1 MQKKTRILGS
11 KIAREM
17 SKAEL
22 DRVAGGHGCPT
33 NPSDLTRDHH
43 EV

>member
-1 MQKKTRILGS
+1 MEKKTRILGS

-17 SKAEL
+17 SKSEL
-22 DRVAGGHGCPT
+22 DRVAGGHACPT
-33 NPSDLTRDHH
+33 NPSDLYRDWH